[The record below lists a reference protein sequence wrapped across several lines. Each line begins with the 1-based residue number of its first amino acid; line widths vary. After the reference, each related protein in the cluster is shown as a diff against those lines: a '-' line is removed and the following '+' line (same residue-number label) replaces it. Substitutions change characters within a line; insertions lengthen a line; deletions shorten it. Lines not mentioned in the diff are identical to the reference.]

1 MQPKIPWPNNKQF
14 AFTIFDDTDRANLK
28 DNQLVYQCLNE
39 LNFKTTKSVWMTDGN
54 KPTKDSGVTCD
65 DKIYLNWLLELK
77 NKGFEIGYHNTT
89 YHSSYRQEIEEGL
102 EKFVKIFN
110 QSPAVMANHS
120 ANQENIYWGS
130 HRVSGSRRA
139 IYNILTR
146 FKKNKFYKGHNESS
160 PYFWGDLCK
169 KHITY
174 VRNFVFSDI
183 YIFK

>member
-54 KPTKDSGVTCD
+54 KLTKDSGVTCD

-89 YHSSYRQEIEEGL
+89 YHSSYRKEIKVGL
-102 EKFVKIFN
+102 K
-110 QSPAVMANHS
+110 
-120 ANQENIYWGS
+120 Y
-130 HRVSGSRRA
+130 
-139 IYNILTR
+139 
-146 FKKNKFYKGHNESS
+146 
-160 PYFWGDLCK
+160 
-169 KHITY
+169 
-174 VRNFVFSDI
+174 
-183 YIFK
+183 